1 MIASALNH
9 SVQMIQLM
17 PLLAFPAKA
26 EIYFCCGHRLSPGEA
41 GFSEGLHRLVNR
53 VNESE
58 H

>member
-1 MIASALNH
+1 
-9 SVQMIQLM
+9 MIQLM